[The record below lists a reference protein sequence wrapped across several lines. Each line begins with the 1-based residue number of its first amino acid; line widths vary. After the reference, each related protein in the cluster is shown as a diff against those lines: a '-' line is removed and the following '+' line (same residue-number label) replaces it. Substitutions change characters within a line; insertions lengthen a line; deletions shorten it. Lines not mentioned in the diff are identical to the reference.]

1 MTRSWLLSS
10 WLGVSV
16 ALVWH
21 LNLLAFYWH
30 CFGEPAVIL
39 CSDAIARVCVS
50 ILGLLQGNFLCPLG
64 QRFTV
69 AIYACAFTCAC
80 SFTVHSVQGILLSF
94 SVFPLPPLAYY
105 YYY

>member
-50 ILGLLQGNFLCPLG
+50 ILGLLQGNFLCPPGSAVYCCNLCV
-64 QRFTV
+64 R
-69 AIYACAFTCAC
+69 IYMC
-80 SFTVHSVQGILLSF
+80 L
-94 SVFPLPPLAYY
+94 
-105 YYY
+105 